1 MLSLVPNAFLVFSG
15 VVGEVVIGI
24 AAHLVFFVVL
34 GETMCVHTMLPIMQ
48 IVYCLVNVFLCLL
61 LLVMIVYC

>member
-1 MLSLVPNAFLVFSG
+1 M
-15 VVGEVVIGI
+15 IGI